1 MKKLIIVLLLMLSVM
16 PIMMSCGKTNNKE
29 GDTKMTAIILEIEKN
44 YITVKAEDEN
54 AFGEYQ
60 VNINNSITKYYD
72 KENNE
77 IAKKSLK
84 EGDKVE
90 ITYNGQVTRSL
101 PPQIFGQI
109 IKLK

>member
-1 MKKLIIVLLLMLSVM
+1 
-16 PIMMSCGKTNNKE
+16 
-29 GDTKMTAIILEIEKN
+29 MTAIILEIEKN

>member
-16 PIMMSCGKTNNKE
+16 PILVSCGKTNNEE
-29 GDTKMTAIILEIEKN
+29 GDTKMTATIVQIEKN
-44 YITVKAEDEN
+44 YIMVEAEDEN
-54 AFGEYQ
+54 AFGKYQ
-60 VNINNSITKYYD
+60 VNIDDSITKYYD

-77 IAKKSLK
+77 IAKKSLQ